1 MQTPYEGPQGLH
13 GLASGIRLTPPHLW
27 PVFLLLPKLQP
38 HWPCCCEYT
47 KVIPALGPF
56 IVSHTWNI
64 HSSLVGSSFVSQGP
78 AQVLPPHRGIYS
90 TAVQCL
96 QRSKLYFPCP
106 LLLGFQVVIQVR
118 PSDAPHEVCE
128 MSVGP
133 QEAEPACGNAAVS
146 AGLACSDGFR
156 GRCSIVCSLC
166 AYPAVGC
173 GVPIVL
179 EARWV
184 VARAVAVAVQ
194 FCSTAWEDFPDAQS
208 GLCLQPFQQSE
219 NLYLINHSLKLAQ

>member
-1 MQTPYEGPQGLH
+1 MKAPKAYMVWL
-13 GLASGIRLTPPHLW
+13 LVSASPLPHLW

-96 QRSKLYFPCP
+96 QRSKPYFPCP

-118 PSDAPHEVCE
+118 PSDTPHECVRWAWALRRQSLLVV
-128 MSVGP
+128 MLLFLLDFHVPMASVADVQLSVACVHIP
-133 QEAEPACGNAAVS
+133 Q
-146 AGLACSDGFR
+146 
-156 GRCSIVCSLC
+156 
-166 AYPAVGC
+166 
-173 GVPIVL
+173 
-179 EARWV
+179 
-184 VARAVAVAVQ
+184 
-194 FCSTAWEDFPDAQS
+194 
-208 GLCLQPFQQSE
+208 
-219 NLYLINHSLKLAQ
+219 